1 MGVTDME
8 QARRRQL
15 ERHSRQRS
23 IESLHG
29 AAAWPATRERARTLH
44 YVQQRQSLLPRRTP
58 RRQRIAALDY
68 GRAVLIGAVDAASHP
83 DLVGRAGM
91 FEEQHELFRR
101 NAPREPRRDK
111 RPTSRHF
118 LSTGPAYS
126 RLDYAN
132 ATRAITRGRAP
143 GGLPVAVSPL
153 SLTPTHG
160 ELGRRITYTCDYR
173 K

>member
-1 MGVTDME
+1 MRVGVPLLASAARCVTGIFQREIGGAVPVLSSGAALARIGRRRRRKSQSSPSSWMGVTDME

-15 ERHSRQRS
+15 ERHNRQRS

-29 AAAWPATRERARTLH
+29 AAARPATRERARTLH

-68 GRAVLIGAVDAASHP
+68 GRAVLIGAVGAASHP

-101 NAPREPRRDK
+101 SA
-111 RPTSRHF
+111 
-118 LSTGPAYS
+118 A
-126 RLDYAN
+126 A
-132 ATRAITRGRAP
+132 
-143 GGLPVAVSPL
+143 
-153 SLTPTHG
+153 
-160 ELGRRITYTCDYR
+160 
-173 K
+173 